1 MEHFLIFLLFESLAQ
16 RLCEECS
23 IDTQVPRQEGSL
35 PAAPVFLWGHLGCYF
50 GNGKSPEN
58 GHS

>member
-50 GNGKSPEN
+50 GNGK
-58 GHS
+58 